1 MTQDRTA
8 NFFNEITHNIFVFAN
23 EGCFFDSA
31 ADRFCYL
38 TGRKSE
44 NFDLRLKRLL
54 REYIYARYYSHDNE
68 RAEELMNKKE
78 AIATIVDREEPSLG
92 RLLAESCGDCHIY
105 DQGWAYDICPGEE
118 GVLLAKKSGVQLKV
132 EARDVVVTA
141 CGERALRMPAVRRF
155 VLPGWVVLFGET
167 ASFNLDQGCGRHYF
181 PARNAPTLISMFSE
195 IAHYMNEMRY
205 PFQLKAVN
213 NSSRIERTD
222 NLVLFTPKDLS
233 PEELAPLHEKLLQK
247 YSSEMKAP
255 PPMTRYMGL
264 GWGFAEE
271 SLGNNFER
279 TSFGQ
284 ERCDIIA
291 KAMIESDE
299 DSSAEDKLKR
309 IKHAFAD
316 NGLAFDKP
324 YARRSEA

>member
-1 MTQDRTA
+1 MMQDRTA

-23 EGCFFDSA
+23 EGRFFDSA
-31 ADRFCYL
+31 AGRFCCL
-38 TGRKSE
+38 TGRK
-44 NFDLRLKRLL
+44 NGDIDLRLKRLL

-78 AIATIVDREEPSLG
+78 AIVTIVDREESSLG
-92 RLLAESCGDCHIY
+92 KQLAESCRDCYIY
-105 DQGWAYDICPGEE
+105 DRGWTYDKCPGEE
-118 GVLLAKKSGVQLKV
+118 DVLLARKSGVQLKV
-132 EARDVVVTA
+132 ETHDVVVAT
-141 CGERALRMPAVRRF
+141 CGERALRIPAVRRF

-167 ASFNLDQGCGRHYF
+167 ASLNLDKGCGRHYF
-181 PARNAPTLISMFSE
+181 PVRNTSTLISMFSE

-205 PFQLKAVN
+205 PFQLKVIN

-222 NLVLFTPKDLS
+222 NIVLFTPTDLS
-233 PEELAPLHEKLLQK
+233 PEELTPLHEKILQK

-271 SLGNNFER
+271 SSGNDFER

-291 KAMIESDE
+291 KAMIEAGE
-299 DSSAEDKLKR
+299 DSSAEDKFKR

-316 NGLAFDKP
+316 TGLALDKP
-324 YARRSEA
+324 YARRLET